1 MLDRDGDDI
10 LHPFKHYCVEMAEK
24 NVSHVATTIK
34 RNWRASNDEK
44 LCAEERKFI
53 FIIAVRFIRP
63 GFIAKSNS
71 VRKKNRLA

>member
-1 MLDRDGDDI
+1 MVKIFDI
-10 LHPFKHYCVEMAEK
+10 HPSIRIVLKWQKISEK
-24 NVSHVATTIK
+24 IVSHVAIIIK

-53 FIIAVRFIRP
+53 FIIAKRFIRP

-71 VRKKNRLA
+71 VRKKIA